1 MRFHFEMTIDR
12 PREEVWSSFDNV
24 ENLKKWQPTLESFD
38 LQNGKPGQVGAESR
52 LIYKENGRRI
62 VMLETITGRREP
74 ESFSGTYATSMG
86 KNSMWIG
93 FEPIDG
99 GKTRLVVDAE
109 FGFKGPMMLVGPF
122 MKGAVGRR
130 MRTDLERFKTLLEAG
145 QLAISRPPDP
155 APAAAAE

>member
-12 PREEVWSSFDNV
+12 PREEVWASFDNV

-52 LIYKENGRRI
+52 LIYKENGRRV

-74 ESFSGTYATSMG
+74 ESFSGTYDTSMG

-99 GKTRLVVDAE
+99 GRTRLVVDAE
-109 FGFKGPMMLVGPF
+109 FGFKGAMMLVGPL

-130 MRTDLERFKTLLEAG
+130 MRADLERFKALLEAG
-145 QLAISRPPDP
+145 QLQPRANPNPPP
-155 APAAAAE
+155 TAAG